1 MRHYKPLENIYII
14 EGDWTVTLNDREV
27 KVFLVIDIMDAE
39 AAGTEVDNGHPYWI
53 LPSVAV
59 DVEDVSRAFYERTL
73 RTLYNEGD
81 VQILDN
87 VDVFMEN
94 PGAPLHEQLY
104 AFLRERDVSGDGI
117 LWDEGFNGNDWVQAR
132 DQEDAERFIEEGIV
146 PLLPEFMTRLED
158 LLSDPYNR
166 AGNTGRDLLM
176 SYLE

>member
-1 MRHYKPLENIYII
+1 MKVLKPLEDTYII
-14 EGDWTVTLNDREV
+14 EGDWTVPLNDREV
-27 KVFLVIDIMDAE
+27 KVFLAIDIMNAE

-94 PGAPLHEQLY
+94 PGAPLHELLY

-132 DQEDAERFIEEGIV
+132 DQEDAERFIEERIV
-146 PLLPEFMTRLED
+146 PLLPEFMTRLGAMLDE
-158 LLSDPYNR
+158 PYNR
-166 AGNTGRDLLM
+166 AGDTGLGILLG
-176 SYLE
+176 YLE